1 MAETDLNNYSQL
13 HAKLQ
18 TKSAVIGVIGMGYVG
33 LPTMVSKAR
42 VGYSVIG
49 FDVDETKVNRI
60 NAGKN
65 YIGDVQDDVLKQLVN
80 KKKVRATN
88 DFSELRLVDVMV
100 ICVPTPIDEHKQPDL
115 SYIQDATDEIVMNA
129 TEGSLVILESTTYPS
144 TTEEIIVKSI
154 EDRGFKI
161 GEDFFVAYS
170 PERIDPSNEVYTIEN
185 TPRIV
190 GGHTERCTELAQLF
204 IGGNVFPVSS
214 TKAAEMAKV
223 FENTFRFVNIAL
235 ANELAVICDK
245 MGLDPWEV
253 IEAANTK
260 PYGFMAFY
268 PSVGI
273 GGHCIPVDPY
283 YLSWYSKK
291 YNYNTQIIEVAG
303 DINDRMN
310 SYSIKKIM
318 QILNLQGKT
327 VKGSKI
333 AILGAAYK
341 KDIDDV
347 RESPVFRFYESLE
360 KLGAEIAVYDPHVE
374 NFTLE
379 GKIIPVQKMN
389 YDKLGEFD
397 VVALLTDHTDFDYKK
412 IATNANIIF
421 DTKNGFK
428 EVENF
433 KGSYYKL

>member
-1 MAETDLNNYSQL
+1 MAETDLNHYSKL

-33 LPTMVSKAR
+33 LPNMVSKAR
-42 VGYSVIG
+42 LGYSVIG

-60 NAGKN
+60 NAGQN
-65 YIGDVQDDVLKQLVN
+65 YISDVQDDILKQLVN
-80 KKKVRATN
+80 QKKLRATN
-88 DFSELRLVDVMV
+88 NFSELRLADVIV

-115 SYIQDATDEIVMNA
+115 SYIQNATNTIVLNA
-129 TEGSLVILESTTYPS
+129 TEGSLIILESTTYPS
-144 TTEEIIVKSI
+144 TTEEIIVKSL
-154 EDRGFKI
+154 EDRGFEI
-161 GEDFFVAYS
+161 GEDLFVAYS
-170 PERIDPSNEVYTIEN
+170 PERIDPSNEVYTIDN

-204 IGGNVFPVSS
+204 IGRNVFPVSS
-214 TKAAEMAKV
+214 TKAAEMTKV
-223 FENTFRFVNIAL
+223 YENTFRFVNIAL
-235 ANELAVICDK
+235 SNELAVICDK
-245 MGLDPWEV
+245 MGLDAWEV

-291 YNYNTQIIEVAG
+291 YNYNTQMIEIAG
-303 DINDRMN
+303 EINDRMN
-310 SYSIKKIM
+310 SYSIKKVM
-318 QILNLQGKT
+318 QILNLHGKT

-333 AILGAAYK
+333 AILGATYK

-360 KLGAEIAVYDPHVE
+360 ELGADLVVYDPHVE
-374 NFTLE
+374 SFTLNGE
-379 GKIIPVQKMN
+379 IIRVENVN

-397 VVALLTDHTDFDYKK
+397 VVVLLTNHTDFDYDR
-412 IATNANIIF
+412 IASNSIIIF

-428 EVENF
+428 EVESF
-433 KGSYYKL
+433 KGDYYKL